1 MSKPAFLRLARATR
15 ALRAAAPSALLLGSV
30 GFAACSSS
38 SGGGPAQA
46 APGFT
51 AAFALPAS
59 GAPDFLDVPF
69 PSDLNVAADGTIKF
83 DYDLTGNAPKGLNKI
98 FPSGKGAEFAAESLA
113 YTRGWGVYGGAIFE
127 LDNGAPDTSNFPTG
141 QAGGC
146 AGQSAPVVYVDL
158 DAGKPVD
165 CQANWNDDS
174 VAGQDGTTAVLTV
187 RTARG
192 LVLPENHKIAIL
204 LTTAI
209 TSKGASAATPLAPT
223 AQFAAL
229 RDGTRG
235 SAAEQAYGAAI
246 DKAVG
251 IGGVDKSK
259 IVSAAVYT
267 TSKVTDEIRQAREL
281 ARAGAVP
288 ALKWG
293 AADVAPVQPV
303 KFTAESPLPTG
314 WTASL
319 DDLFGKPTQ
328 IMLGGKLVD
337 DPNWGSDNP
346 GVPHDSI
353 ASMGVA
359 SFDAPSFLVY
369 GPGKDFGVP
378 ENGTWYHGADGKVAI
393 NPAAPTAKIWVTFLV
408 PKGVMPAA
416 GWPTVVFQ
424 HGMEGQR
431 GDCLTIANSLA
442 RQGWATASIEVVEH
456 GTRGDDSTKRGD
468 AKSDYARSTSTYK
481 GPDGFTDKT
490 ADGSNFPPNQLFG
503 SLYRIAGMRDQFK
516 QSAIDHTTLRR
527 ILGASP
533 TLDGL
538 ASGGAT
544 PKIDGSKVAYV
555 GDSLGGII
563 GALTAGIE
571 PDHAGYVLDVPGAG
585 IFTEV
590 APGAPKIYV
599 LLKAAASLFYGYDR
613 TQLPP
618 WHPVLQ
624 IFQHVMDGGDPIAVA
639 GTVMSPVAIGGAT
652 PKPRNVL
659 MIEVLA
665 DELVSNNA
673 TEALA
678 RAMGVA
684 MAKPH
689 APTLRAPLVEVDGAA
704 GVHDTPAMGVTG
716 LVVQMYPA
724 EHGSNL
730 FNKHGSR
737 SYSKDG
743 PDFSDLRMDPF
754 PKLANDL
761 QFTQDYLGAQAAALG
776 FLTDALGGKAPN
788 VTWATGPATVTD
800 H

>member
-1 MSKPAFLRLARATR
+1 MPASLRLARV
-15 ALRAAAPSALLLGSV
+15 LRGASPIALLAASV

-38 SGGGPAQA
+38 SAGPAA
-46 APGFT
+46 TPPAKVFT

-69 PSDLNVAADGTIKF
+69 PSDLNVAADGTIHF
-83 DYDLTGNAPKGLNKI
+83 DYDLTGSAPKGLNKV
-98 FPSGKGAEFAAESLA
+98 FPSGKGAQFAAESLA
-113 YTRGWGVYGGAIFE
+113 YTRGYGVYGGALFE
-127 LDNGAPDTSNFPTG
+127 LDNGAPDTTNLPTG

-146 AGQSAPVVYVDL
+146 AGSSAPVVYVDL

-174 VAGQDGTTAVLTV
+174 AAGQGDTIPVLTV

-192 LVLPENHKIAIL
+192 LVLPEGHKIAIL
-204 LTTAI
+204 LTSAI
-209 TSKGASAATPLAPT
+209 ASKGTPLSPT
-223 AQFAAL
+223 SQFAAV

-246 DKAVG
+246 DKAVT

-267 TSKVTDEIRQAREL
+267 TGKVTEEIRQGREL

-288 ALKWG
+288 TLKWG

-303 KFTAESPLPTG
+303 KFTSETPLPAG

-319 DDLFGKPTQ
+319 DDLMGKSSQLT
-328 IMLGGKLVD
+328 IGGKLVD
-337 DPNWGSDNP
+337 DPNWGSENP
-346 GVPHDSI
+346 GIAHDAI

-369 GPGKDFGVP
+369 GPGKDFGLAQ
-378 ENGTWYHGADGKVAI
+378 NGTWYHGADGKLAL
-393 NPAAPTAKIWVTFLV
+393 NPAAPTAKIWVTFVV
-408 PKGVMPAA
+408 PKGTMPTA
-416 GWPTVVFQ
+416 GWPTVVYQ
-424 HGMEGQR
+424 HGMAGQR
-431 GDCLTIANSLA
+431 GDCLTFANSLA
-442 RQGWATASIEVVEH
+442 RQGWAVASIEVIEH
-456 GTRGDDSTKRGD
+456 GTRGDDAAARGD
-468 AKSDYARSTSTYK
+468 KKSDYERSTSTYH

-490 ADGSNFPPNQLFG
+490 ADGGNFPPNQMFG

-527 ILGASP
+527 VLGASP

-538 ASGGAT
+538 ASGGVT
-544 PKIDGSKVAYV
+544 PKIDGSKVAYF

-571 PDHAGYVLDVPGAG
+571 PDHAGYMLDVPGGAV
-585 IFTEV
+585 FTEIG
-590 APGAPKIYV
+590 PGAPKIYV
-599 LLKAAASLFYGYDR
+599 LLKAAASLFYGFDR
-613 TQLPP
+613 AQLPP
-618 WHPVLQ
+618 WHPVLA

-639 GTVMSPVAIGGAT
+639 GTVMSPIPIGAST
-652 PKPRNVL
+652 PKPRNV
-659 MIEVLA
+659 MFIEVLA

-678 RAMGVA
+678 RAMGLP

-704 GVHDTPAMGVTG
+704 GVHDVPKAGVTG
-716 LVVQMYPA
+716 VVVQMYPA
-724 EHGSNL
+724 EHGSNI
-730 FNKHGSR
+730 FNKTGTR
-737 SYSKDG
+737 SYSMDG
-743 PDFSDLRMDPF
+743 PDFSDLRLDPF
-754 PKLANDL
+754 PRLADDL
-761 QFTQDYLGAQAAALG
+761 RFTQDYLGAQTAALG
-776 FLTDALGGKAPN
+776 FLGDALAGRVPT
-788 VTWATGPATVTD
+788 VTWSKGPDPVTD
-800 H
+800 K